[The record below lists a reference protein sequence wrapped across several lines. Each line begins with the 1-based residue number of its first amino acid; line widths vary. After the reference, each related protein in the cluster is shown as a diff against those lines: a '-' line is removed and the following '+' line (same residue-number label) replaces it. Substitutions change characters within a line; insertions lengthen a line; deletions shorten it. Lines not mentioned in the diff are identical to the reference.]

1 MLSRRIA
8 RPLLASWFVAEGL
21 DAVRRPAP
29 HADRM
34 RETWHRVAARVDL
47 PDPPPQAT
55 LTLAVKAHG
64 GAMAVAALMLALG
77 KAPRT
82 SALALAALTV
92 PLAVADAPTRRA
104 PGGSRPLLRDLSLI
118 GGALLAGL
126 DREGSPSLTWRV
138 QHARAER
145 AAAHAAG

>member
-8 RPLLASWFVAEGL
+8 RPLLASWFVAEGV
-21 DAVRRPAP
+21 DAARHPGP
-29 HADRM
+29 HVERM
-34 RETWHRVAARVDL
+34 RETWHRLARRLDL
-47 PDPPPQAT
+47 PDPPPQET

-77 KAPRT
+77 KAPRA

-92 PLAVADAPTRRA
+92 PLAVADAPTRRS

-118 GGALLAGL
+118 GGAALAGL
-126 DREGSPSLTWRV
+126 DREGSPSLAWRV

-145 AAAHAAG
+145 AAARAD